1 MELGENNDGGE
12 MQDMI
17 HQVDG
22 DGSGEINVDES
33 YRIMKKKHHPS
44 SKPSAEPSSEH
55 SSEHD
60 CRDTIGAKC
69 KCRAIFGAKCR
80 AAFRAMCRAIFE
92 PKLIP
97 LVVLCPLDL
106 PVQDSMVVQD
116 SILSFEQFELSYRQ
130 PVPVGTNLTS
140 ESALTLLFLN
150 CAPTR
155 Q

>member
-1 MELGENNDGGE
+1 MPS
-12 MQDMI
+12 
-17 HQVDG
+17 HHRSQVP
-22 DGSGEINVDES
+22 SHPRSQVPS
-33 YRIMKKKHHPS
+33 HHRSQVPS
-44 SKPSAEPSSEH
+44 HHRSVTTETSSEPSHHQNQVQSH
-55 SSEHD
+55 ASSEHD
-60 CRDTIGAKC
+60 CTIGAKC
-69 KCRAIFGAKCR
+69 KCRAIFEAKCR

-130 PVPVGTNLTS
+130 PVPIGTNLTS

>member
-97 LVVLCPLDL
+97 LVVLCPLRSGFDTF
-106 PVQDSMVVQD
+106 MN
-116 SILSFEQFELSYRQ
+116 
-130 PVPVGTNLTS
+130 NLNN
-140 ESALTLLFLN
+140 LN
-150 CAPTR
+150 CHTVNLCLLAQTSHPNLL
-155 Q
+155 